1 MPEASRMK
9 FASDPSNRYPES
21 LAVQTTNAPDWSRT
35 SRKFGAVRL
44 GRFDDRV
51 PALLCLEQRRVRPRE
66 QLSCTLAISPV
77 PANPHAEAHG
87 HYAFVPRQS
96 HRVALEILAD
106 ARSQALREGERSTIA
121 LPSPDMGSGPGQL
134 SNLDAVTYAQDLVY
148 GAQILLYGGLG
159 EPHLPGYLGVG

>member
-1 MPEASRMK
+1 
-9 FASDPSNRYPES
+9 
-21 LAVQTTNAPDWSRT
+21 
-35 SRKFGAVRL
+35 VRL

-121 LPSPDMGSGPGQL
+121 LPSPDMGSEPGQL
-134 SNLDAVTYAQDLVY
+134 SNLDAVTYAQDLVD